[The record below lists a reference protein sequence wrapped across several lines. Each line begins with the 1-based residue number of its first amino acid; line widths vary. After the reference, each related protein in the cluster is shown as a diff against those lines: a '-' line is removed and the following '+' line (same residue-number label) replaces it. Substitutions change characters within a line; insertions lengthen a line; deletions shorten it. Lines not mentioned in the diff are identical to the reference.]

1 MNERNPEESPTPSL
15 DGLVL
20 YGEKILKEDE
30 NYYSLAEWIL
40 AYSNFQITSERFLR
54 LTLGR
59 CFASRSVDSAT
70 ISSFVVLAWLS
81 RSHEDAN
88 NKKS

>member
-30 NYYSLAEWIL
+30 NYYSLAEWIV
-40 AYSNFQITSERFLR
+40 ACIVTFR
-54 LTLGR
+54 
-59 CFASRSVDSAT
+59 
-70 ISSFVVLAWLS
+70 
-81 RSHEDAN
+81 
-88 NKKS
+88 